1 MATTQAEGR
10 LKIRALLPEISAR
23 LLEASSRRVR
33 AASRADAKGNITAK
47 SDNVRQV
54 LDYARRLA
62 PFLPPDVYSSSPWQS
77 YRRLMPKLMLI
88 PAGGG

>member
-1 MATTQAEGR
+1 MTVVFVGVNHAGASQGLRQRPDTPSQAFPR
-10 LKIRALLPEISAR
+10 RW
-23 LLEASSRRVR
+23 RVR

-62 PFLPPDVYSSSPWQS
+62 PFLPPDVYSWDDASNN
-77 YRRLMPKLMLI
+77 RH
-88 PAGGG
+88 

>member
-1 MATTQAEGR
+1 
-10 LKIRALLPEISAR
+10 
-23 LLEASSRRVR
+23 VR

-62 PFLPPDVYSSSPWQS
+62 PFLPPDVAQLPPICGAAADKTGAK
-77 YRRLMPKLMLI
+77 RLMD
-88 PAGGG
+88 G